1 MLLQVFNNKITEAAS
16 LLVFNMTTNY
26 IALIRRA
33 DFTDLFKYGN
43 IHINTNMTKR
53 VSGDIREL
61 SNSPAFFEELF
72 YFANAF
78 DYSFSYLFIHYKK
91 TESGSTNN
99 IRIED
104 VLGIYPLDN
113 DAKREFSLS
122 FDPRIKIQ
130 DPLCPNAVVN
140 FQKEQA
146 IKNSSKG
153 VENIWKIYNISEEEK
168 IIDYIDFPAVIKEVI
183 DELYEDKRPSG
194 DIDVWVYILR
204 YDRHAFFPN
213 NTIGAFMDTVN
224 VIFNYI
230 NRKEVDSYEEFENTS
245 IMKFLNSCNTENY
258 NMKFEEIL
266 NKMYSSTEINKFINY
281 VREIA
286 PQYDLIKAAT
296 LFFLYKN
303 QYQEGF
309 KYDENWKKLGLSNGK
324 EFFIAF
330 QMLGL
335 VLGHKHTYD
344 CLYSNLPL
352 AIFND
357 KELGATKKEYNNT
370 VQPKSGIAN
379 VSDNATPKKTKKKKT
394 KANNNDGQIGLF

>member
-1 MLLQVFNNKITEAAS
+1 
-16 LLVFNMTTNY
+16 MTTNY

-140 FQKEQA
+140 FQKKQA
-146 IKNSSKG
+146 IQNSSKG
-153 VENIWKIYNISEEEK
+153 VDNIWKIYNISEEEK
-168 IIDYIDFPAVIKEVI
+168 IVDYIDFPAVIKEVI
-183 DELYEDKRPSG
+183 DELYEDRRPSG
-194 DIDVWVYILR
+194 DIDVWVY
-204 YDRHAFFPN
+204 
-213 NTIGAFMDTVN
+213 
-224 VIFNYI
+224 
-230 NRKEVDSYEEFENTS
+230 
-245 IMKFLNSCNTENY
+245 FLPKIPCE
-258 NMKFEEIL
+258 
-266 NKMYSSTEINKFINY
+266 
-281 VREIA
+281 
-286 PQYDLIKAAT
+286 
-296 LFFLYKN
+296 LFLHN
-303 QYQEGF
+303 QDCQ
-309 KYDENWKKLGLSNGK
+309 
-324 EFFIAF
+324 
-330 QMLGL
+330 
-335 VLGHKHTYD
+335 VLGEFHT
-344 CLYSNLPL
+344 
-352 AIFND
+352 IF
-357 KELGATKKEYNNT
+357 
-370 VQPKSGIAN
+370 
-379 VSDNATPKKTKKKKT
+379 
-394 KANNNDGQIGLF
+394 